1 MSHPAHPPPAVLIKV
16 GGSIQDDP
24 AQITA
29 VMRDAAAAAR
39 AGRPCVVV
47 HGGGKAISAAMNA
60 AGLTP
65 RFVAGQR
72 YTDGPTLEIAERV
85 LAETVNRELC
95 AALAGAG
102 ARPYPLHSLGTCVLM
117 ASRSGETG
125 KPGQPPAD
133 LGLVGRVHTVA
144 AEVLA
149 GLCLQGFVPVI
160 APVAVESPRTAGS
173 PGKLNVNADLAAG
186 TVARA
191 LRPGAFV
198 LVSDTPGVRTDA
210 TRYAPELDRAAVA
223 GLIASGVIDGGML
236 PKIQACLEAIDA
248 GVPDVSIID
257 GRVPGA
263 LARALAGGPIEGT
276 RLKA

>member
-1 MSHPAHPPPAVLIKV
+1 MSETTSSTVVVKV

-24 AQITA
+24 AQIVE
-29 VMRDAAAAAR
+29 VMRDVAGAAR
-39 AGRPCVVV
+39 AGRSCIVV

-95 AALAGAG
+95 AALADAG
-102 ARPYPLHSLGTCVLM
+102 ARPYPLHSLGTCVLL
-117 ASRSGETG
+117 ASRSGQTG
-125 KPGQPPAD
+125 KPGQPEAD

-144 AEVLA
+144 GEVIR

-160 APVAVESPRTAGS
+160 APVAVERPRVAGS

-191 LRPGAFV
+191 VRPGAFV

-210 TRYAPELDRAAVA
+210 TRYAPVLDHAAVGA
-223 GLIASGVIDGGML
+223 LIASGVIDGGML
-236 PKIQACLEAIDA
+236 PKIQACLEALDA
-248 GVPDVSIID
+248 GVPDVSIVD

-263 LARALAGGPIEGT
+263 LARALGGGPLDGT
-276 RLKA
+276 RLTR